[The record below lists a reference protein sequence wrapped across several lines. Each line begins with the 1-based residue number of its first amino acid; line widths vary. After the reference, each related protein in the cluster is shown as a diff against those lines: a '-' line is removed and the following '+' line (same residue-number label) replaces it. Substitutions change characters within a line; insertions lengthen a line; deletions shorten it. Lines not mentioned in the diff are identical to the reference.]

1 MDHKSK
7 KKKKGK
13 EFDRNSKSLK
23 YEMLKKK
30 GAKSKPANIKSILP
44 ALRICTQITLI
55 N

>member
-23 YEMLKKK
+23 YEMLKKR
-30 GAKSKPANIKSILP
+30 GQNLNLPILN
-44 ALRICTQITLI
+44 LYSQL
-55 N
+55 